1 MKQPRFPLSLLSM
14 AAVAA
19 LVLPAGHASAQSTT
33 TATDAK
39 APATATL
46 ETVTVRAS
54 ADASAGGLKA
64 PYAGGQVARGGR
76 VGILGSQ
83 DIMDTP
89 FSITNYTQK
98 LIQDQQAASIG
109 DVLQNDPAV
118 RVARG
123 FGNYQQAYFV
133 RGLPV
138 FSDDM
143 AYNGLYGLLPR
154 QYLATEFLERVEVLR
169 GASAFLNGAAPGGS
183 GLGGAI
189 NAVPKRAPNEAL
201 NEITLGIDSGGQ
213 GYVAGDFARRFG
225 PDQAVGVRLN
235 LAQRDG
241 KTTVDEAKKKLT
253 VAALGLDFHTGN
265 LRLSADIGYQD
276 NQLKANQPSIT
287 IASGPIPSAPD
298 ASKNYGQPWNYSNER
313 DTFGTIRAEYDITR
327 DWTVWGAYGMRN
339 GDEANDLS
347 NPSADAA
354 GNLSYVR
361 SVVTRSDRI
370 TTGEI
375 GVRGQFKTGDVGHT
389 LVLSAATYRGKT
401 DAPSQFADF
410 FAPVVSGTLA
420 NPVAIAPPP
429 LIYTF
434 QSPSDTRTSSLAVSD
449 TISLLQD
456 SLKITLGARRQSFK
470 DTIATPN
477 YEESRV
483 TPVGGIVY
491 KVNKMVSV
499 YGSYVEGLVKG
510 DTAPATFGFSPAQ
523 PVVNA
528 GVAFKPYQTKQGE
541 LGVKVDLGRVGGSL
555 SVYDARKPT
564 YAVNP
569 TTLVFEQ
576 SDRVTNRG
584 VEASIFGEAAPGL
597 RILGGAVYT
606 NAKVESTGLR
616 SIGVPKFQGNIGVE
630 WDVPGVSGLSLNS
643 RVLYTGS
650 QYADSAN
657 TQEVPSWTTL
667 GLGARYAMVVGGKD
681 VTLRLRVDN
690 VANRN
695 YWASAGGYPGAG
707 YLVLG
712 DPRTFTLSGT
722 VAF

>member
-1 MKQPRFPLSLLSM
+1 MNQPRFPLSLLSTAVVATFGLVGARAM
-14 AAVAA
+14 AQTAPTAADAPPPVA
-19 LVLPAGHASAQSTT
+19 TT
-33 TATDAK
+33 
-39 APATATL
+39 TL
-46 ETVTVRAS
+46 ETVVVRAS

-83 DIMDTP
+83 DVMDTP

-189 NAVPKRAPNEAL
+189 NAVPKRAPNDAL
-201 NEITLGIDSGGQ
+201 NEITLGVDSGGQ
-213 GYVAGDFARRFG
+213 GYVAADIARRFG
-225 PDQAVGVRLN
+225 PDQSTGVRLN

-241 KTTVDEAKKKLT
+241 KTTVDDAKKKLT

-265 LRLSADIGYQD
+265 LRLSADIGFQD
-276 NQLKANQPSIT
+276 NKLKANQPSIT
-287 IASGPIPSAPD
+287 IASGAIPSAPD
-298 ASKNYGQPWNYSNER
+298 ASKNYGQTWNYSNER
-313 DTFGTIRAEYDITR
+313 DTFGTVRAEYDITR
-327 DWTVWGAYGMRN
+327 DWTVWGAYGMRH

-347 NPSADAA
+347 NPTLTAT
-354 GNLSYVR
+354 GLNYLR
-361 SVVTRSDRI
+361 SVVTRTDRI

-375 GVRGQFKTGDVGHT
+375 GVRGQVKTGDIGHT
-389 LVLSAATYRGKT
+389 LVFSAATYRGKT
-401 DAPSQFADF
+401 NAPSQFAA
-410 FAPVVSGTLA
+410 FAGVTAGDLD
-420 NPVAIAPPP
+420 NPVQIAPPALDP
-429 LIYTF
+429 ANVFSTV
-434 QSPSDTRTSSLAVSD
+434 SDTRTTSYALSD
-449 TISLLQD
+449 TLSLLQD
-456 SLKITLGARRQSFK
+456 TLKVTLGARSQSFK
-470 DTIATPN
+470 DPSAN
-477 YEESRV
+477 YDESRI
-483 TPVGGIVY
+483 TPVAGVVF
-491 KVNKMVSV
+491 KVSKQVSL

-510 DTAPATFGFSPAQ
+510 DIAPATTGFPAVA
-523 PVVNA
+523 VVNA
-528 GVAFKPYQTKQGE
+528 GEVFKPYQTKQGE
-541 LGVKVDLGRVGGSL
+541 LGVKFDLGRLGGSL
-555 SVYDARKPT
+555 SVYEARKPS
-564 YAVNP
+564 YSVNP
-569 TTLVFEQ
+569 TTLVFAQ
-576 SDRVTNRG
+576 TDKVTNRG
-584 VEASIFGEAAPGL
+584 VEASVFGEAPGVRL
-597 RILGGAVYT
+597 LGGAVYT

-616 SIGVPKFQGNIGVE
+616 SIGVPKFQANVGAE
-630 WDVPGVSGLSLNS
+630 WDVPGAHGLALTS
-643 RVLYTGS
+643 RVLYTGT

-657 TQEVPSWTTL
+657 TQQLPSWTTL
-667 GLGARYAMVVGGKD
+667 GLGARYATTIAGRD
-681 VTLRLRVDN
+681 VTLRARVDN
-690 VANRN
+690 VTNRN

-722 VAF
+722 LSF

>member
-1 MKQPRFPLSLLSM
+1 M
-14 AAVAA
+14 AQAA
-19 LVLPAGHASAQSTT
+19 AASNAPPAT
-33 TATDAK
+33 TAQTAQT
-39 APATATL
+39 ATTTL
-46 ETVTVRAS
+46 ETVVVRAS

-83 DIMDTP
+83 DMMDTP

-201 NEITLGIDSGGQ
+201 NEITLGLDSGGQ
-213 GYVAGDFARRFG
+213 GYVAADIARRFG
-225 PDQAVGVRLN
+225 PDQSTGVRLN

-241 KTTVDEAKKKLT
+241 KTTVDDAKKKLT

-265 LRLSADIGYQD
+265 LRLSADIGFQD
-276 NQLKANQPSIT
+276 NKLKDNQPSIT

-298 ASKNYGQPWNYSNER
+298 ARRNYGQTWNYSNER
-313 DTFGTIRAEYDITR
+313 DTFGTVRAEYDITP
-327 DWTVWGAYGMRN
+327 DWTMWGAYGMRH

-347 NPSADAA
+347 NPTVVA
-354 GNLSYVR
+354 GGGLNYLR
-361 SVVTRSDRI
+361 SVVTRADRI

-375 GVRGQFKTGDVGHT
+375 GARGQLKTGDIGHT
-389 LVLSAATYRGKT
+389 LVFSAATYRGKT

-410 FAPVVSGTLA
+410 AGVTAGTLDSPA
-420 NPVAIAPPP
+420 AIAPPA
-429 LIYTF
+429 LSAANVF
-434 QSPSDTRTSSLAVSD
+434 QTVSDTKTSSFAVSD
-449 TISLLQD
+449 TLSLLQD
-456 SLKITLGARRQSFK
+456 TLKITLGARSQSFK
-470 DTIATPN
+470 DTG
-477 YEESRV
+477 YDESRV
-483 TPVGGIVY
+483 TPVAGVVY
-491 KVNKMVSV
+491 KLSKSVSL

-510 DTAPATFGFSPAQ
+510 DTAPATYSVFVPTFQ
-523 PVVNA
+523 TFPVVNA
-528 GVAFKPYQTKQGE
+528 GEVFKPYQTKQGE
-541 LGVKVDLGRVGGSL
+541 LGIKFDLGRVGGSL
-555 SVYDARKPT
+555 SLYDARKPT
-564 YAVNP
+564 YAVDP
-569 TTLVFEQ
+569 TTLVFAQ
-576 SDRVTNRG
+576 TDKVTNRG
-584 VEASIFGEAAPGL
+584 VEASVFGEAMPGL
-597 RILGGAVYT
+597 RLLGGAVYT

-616 SIGVPKFQGNIGVE
+616 SIGVPKFQANLGAE
-630 WDVPGVSGLSLNS
+630 WDVPGVQGLALTS
-643 RVLYTGS
+643 RVIYTGT

-657 TQEVPSWTTL
+657 TQQLPSWTTL
-667 GLGARYAMVVGGKD
+667 GLGARYAMTIAGRD
-681 VTLRLRVDN
+681 VTLRARVDN

-722 VAF
+722 VSF